1 MRLIDEVARLGA
13 GAVVAIDTET
23 TGLRPFNGDVLRGV
37 SVAFRRGDG
46 TLVSE
51 YWPLS
56 HPDSVN
62 VSSAAVARAINQ
74 AHRHAELC
82 VYHNGKFD
90 AKFLAQIGVEWP
102 ARFYDTKVVSFLLDE
117 NENHSLKPTSA
128 RLWPDE
134 DAAGEQRHIKELMGS
149 ETKGAC
155 YKRLRAALV
164 EQGIKEPAVETRA
177 RVEAER
183 IVGKT
188 WATLTYDD
196 IAPYAAKDAE
206 LTLRLYEWQQSQAE
220 YQRVLPAVEPY
231 LRFEALM
238 HRMECAGVAI
248 DRAYVDQ
255 LVAECE
261 DEIEGIRAQF
271 PDVSLDSTPQ
281 LQKLIY
287 ETWGLTPLGFTGK
300 GAPSTSREA
309 LELLEGAHPGL
320 DKILRYRKAKKLVSG
335 FLSQLLKEAGDDGR
349 VHPSF
354 NASSRGKSGNQSESD
369 TVTGRLTCSG
379 PNLQQRPR
387 DLPAGV
393 FVAPEGYELWSYDM
407 SQAELRIAASIA
419 EEPAMIDVFLAGGDI
434 YLATAEELGITR
446 QSSKTVRL
454 SSVYGIGA
462 RKLARGLLKGTG
474 KQPTECKFWLTDPE
488 DRYKMKLRKC
498 RKCDSCA
505 ARDLLDNYWASVP
518 HLDIVNRNLVAYAEA
533 AREVPLH
540 VEGRYRR
547 YPSPWEC
554 AARKL
559 PAPWPRPYTAL
570 NSVIQGGCA
579 ELLKGWLLAAEPRVN
594 ALGARIICTIHDSVT
609 CEVPAGRGLEIGA
622 VLQEALDS
630 VTPEGWV
637 TVPLDPKEGI

>member
-1 MRLIDEVARLGA
+1 
-13 GAVVAIDTET
+13 
-23 TGLRPFNGDVLRGV
+23 
-37 SVAFRRGDG
+37 
-46 TLVSE
+46 
-51 YWPLS
+51 
-56 HPDSVN
+56 
-62 VSSAAVARAINQ
+62 
-74 AHRHAELC
+74 
-82 VYHNGKFD
+82 
-90 AKFLAQIGVEWP
+90 
-102 ARFYDTKVVSFLLDE
+102 
-117 NENHSLKPTSA
+117 
-128 RLWPDE
+128 
-134 DAAGEQRHIKELMGS
+134 
-149 ETKGAC
+149 
-155 YKRLRAALV
+155 V
-164 EQGIKEPAVETRA
+164 EQGIKEPAADTRA
-177 RVEAER
+177 RVEDER

-206 LTLRLYEWQQSQAE
+206 LTLRLYEWQQARPE

-271 PDVSLDSTPQ
+271 PDVSLDSTLQ
-281 LQKLIY
+281 LRTLIY

-309 LELLEGAHPGL
+309 LELLEGAHPDL

-335 FLSQLLKEAGDDGR
+335 FLSQLLKEAGADGR

-354 NASSRGKSGNQSESD
+354 NASSRGKSGNQAESD

-387 DLPAGV
+387 DLPPGV

-488 DRYKMKLRKC
+488 DRYKLKLRKC

-579 ELLKGWLLAAEPRVN
+579 ELLKGWLLAAEPRVD

-609 CEVPAGRGLEIGA
+609 CEVPAGRGREVGV

>member
-1 MRLIDEVARLGA
+1 
-13 GAVVAIDTET
+13 
-23 TGLRPFNGDVLRGV
+23 
-37 SVAFRRGDG
+37 
-46 TLVSE
+46 VSE

-117 NENHSLKPTSA
+117 NENRSLKPTAA

-134 DAAGEQRHIKELMGS
+134 DAAGEQRHVKELMAS

-155 YKRLRAALV
+155 YKRLRLALA
-164 EQGIKEPAVETRA
+164 EAGIKEPAADTRA
-177 RVEAER
+177 RVEDAR
-183 IVGKT
+183 VVGKT
-188 WATLTYDD
+188 WATLTYED

-206 LTLRLYEWQQSQAE
+206 LTLRLYEWQQAQPE

-248 DRAYVDQ
+248 DRSYVDQ

-271 PDVSLDSTPQ
+271 PDVSLDSTLQ

-309 LELLEGAHPGL
+309 LELLEGAHPDL

-393 FVAPEGYELWSYDM
+393 FVAPAGYELWSYDM

-488 DRYKMKLRKC
+488 DRYKLKLRKC

-547 YPSPWEC
+547 YPQPWDC
-554 AARKL
+554 AERKL

-579 ELLKGWLLAAEPRVN
+579 ELLKGWLLAAEPRVD

-609 CEVPAGRGLEIGA
+609 CEVPTGRGLEIGV